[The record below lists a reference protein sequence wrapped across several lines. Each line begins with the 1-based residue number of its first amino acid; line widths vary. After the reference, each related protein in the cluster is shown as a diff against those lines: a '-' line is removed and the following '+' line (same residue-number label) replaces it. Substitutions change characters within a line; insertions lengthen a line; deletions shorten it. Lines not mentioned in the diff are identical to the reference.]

1 MAYEVDTRPSTP
13 DVESL
18 PADFADR
25 LEESLRAADRERAR
39 RHRFLRLRRL
49 LPLGLLIG
57 PVIAWH
63 VFLAGPGGTH
73 TYVDL
78 LAWLTFFLDV
88 GVHGD
93 SAVLSYLGLQALP
106 TIVGFLLLLLLT
118 VTLLGGPDRRDR

>member
-1 MAYEVDTRPSTP
+1 
-13 DVESL
+13 
-18 PADFADR
+18 
-25 LEESLRAADRERAR
+25 
-39 RHRFLRLRRL
+39 L